1 MLLSLTYLQICGVL
15 FQFVLLSA
23 IILIGCCIRLY
34 NIAKHEDKHSNT
46 EVKEIKPPSSF
57 ADLPARQA
65 RIIFTKAV
73 KPPYVEAN

>member
-1 MLLSLTYLQICGVL
+1 
-15 FQFVLLSA
+15 
-23 IILIGCCIRLY
+23 LY